1 MTIRKLAPELG
12 LGVVPKVEPLR
23 IANSKEGV

>member
-12 LGVVPKVEPLR
+12 LGEAQKVGPLR